1 MELTEVLNKYG
12 VPDPKL
18 VGKLPKGGITLDFVG
33 HADVTKMLIEIDP
46 EWTWEPA
53 AFSADGLPAYRVENG
68 MAHMAGWLT
77 LCGVRRLG
85 IGSVMHNK
93 PDLLKELVS
102 DFLRNAAMRFGVCLS
117 LWTKQEWEDGAHP
130 APAPKPKMYGQSRG
144 ENIAPAPKTDG
155 KVSGD
160 NVARFKKAC
169 ADAGLDPVQVA
180 DNAGV
185 SLDDLKETDMPALRA
200 SFNDLKEFAGGAPQT
215 VEEAVAKVVD
225 LFAGEEVEPSVR
237 NHPAGKP
244 QIKDPDG
251 NPSPKQL
258 GMIRALAKSKELM
271 SNEDLMTVVSGY
283 IGRDVSK
290 LDELTKGEASKVI
303 DMFNK

>member
-1 MELTEVLNKYG
+1 MELTEVLSKYG

-46 EWTWEPA
+46 EWTWEPT
-53 AFSADGLPAYRVENG
+53 AFDGNGLPAYRVENG

-85 IGSVMHNK
+85 VGSVMHNK

-117 LWTKQEWEDGAHP
+117 LWTKQEWEDGAHH
-130 APAPKPKMYGQSRG
+130 APASK
-144 ENIAPAPKTDG
+144 PKTDG
-155 KVSGD
+155 KVSAD
-160 NVARFKKAC
+160 NIARFKKAC
-169 ADAGLDPVQVA
+169 ADAGLNPDQVA
-180 DNAGV
+180 SNAGL
-185 SLDDLKETDMPALRA
+185 SLDDLKDADMPALRA
-200 SFNDLKEFAGGAPQT
+200 SFNDLKEFAGDAPKT

-237 NHPAGKP
+237 NHPAGGKP
-244 QIKDPDG
+244 QIKDPG
-251 NPSPKQL
+251 GAPSPKQL
-258 GMIRALAKSKELM
+258 GMIRALAKSKELF
-271 SNEDLMTVVSGY
+271 SNEDLMTVVSTY
-283 IGRDVSK
+283 IEREVSK